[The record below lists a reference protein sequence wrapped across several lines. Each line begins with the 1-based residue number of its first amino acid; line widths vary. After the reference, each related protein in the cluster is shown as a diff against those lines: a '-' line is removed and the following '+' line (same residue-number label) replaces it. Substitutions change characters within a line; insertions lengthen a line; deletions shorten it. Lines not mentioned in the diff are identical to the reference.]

1 MLKNITLGQYY
12 PADTPVHRLDPRT
25 KIILALLL
33 LITIFVI
40 NTGWGYL
47 IYAAFVFIVAGIAKV
62 GIKTVLRGVRPL
74 LFIIIFTF
82 ILNIFFSTQPIQ
94 LKSWDLIQLPADHV
108 IREGT
113 LVTVPADWYLV
124 SWGWF
129 RISAAGLL
137 RAVEIAIRLILLIM
151 ATSLLTLTT
160 SPMQLTDG
168 MESLLQPLKKI
179 GFPVHEMAMMMSI
192 AMRFIPTLID
202 ETDRIMK
209 AQTARGADF
218 DSGNLLAKAKGM
230 VPLLVPL
237 FVSAFKRADELAV
250 AMEARCYHGGEGRTK
265 MRVLRMGRGDLTAF
279 LITVPLC
286 FVLMIVF

>member
-1 MLKNITLGQYY
+1 MLQNITLGQYF
-12 PADTPVHRLDPRT
+12 PADTPIHRLDPRT
-25 KIILALLL
+25 KIVLSLLL

-40 NTGWGYL
+40 DTCWGYL
-47 IYAAFVFIVAGIAKV
+47 IYAAFIFVCARIAKV

-82 ILNIFFSTQPIQ
+82 VLNIFFSTSPIE
-94 LKSWDLIQLPADHV
+94 LKSWDLIQMPAQHV
-108 IREGT
+108 VREGT
-113 LVTVPADWYLV
+113 TVTVPADWYLV
-124 SWGWF
+124 NLGWLKVPV
-129 RISAAGLL
+129 AGVL
-137 RAVEIAIRLILLIM
+137 RAVEIAIRLVLLVM

-168 MESLLQPLKKI
+168 MERLLQPLKKI

-209 AQTARGADF
+209 AQTARGAEF

-237 FVSAFKRADELAV
+237 FVSAFKRADELAI

-265 MRVLRMGRGDLTAF
+265 MHVLHLKRGDIVAF
-279 LITVPLC
+279 LVTVPLC
-286 FVLMIVF
+286 LVLMIVF